1 MFYRSGSVLFNSYVF
16 VFFLILVYSAYL
28 LLSRRYNAQNLL
40 LLIASYIFYAFWDW
54 RFISLI
60 ATSTLID
67 FWVGRWIYS
76 VKKPQHQKLLLALSI
91 ASNLSILGFFK
102 YFNFFSESLIR
113 LFSLVG
119 FEADSLTLRIILPVG
134 ISFYT
139 FQSMSYTFD
148 VFRRKIQPTSK
159 FLDFALYV
167 SFFPQLVA
175 GPIERASNLLPQFT
189 SARKLTIAQ
198 VHAGLFLILWGYF
211 KKVVIADNVGM
222 IADQVFN
229 GYTQYQGVDTVIGAL
244 AFTVQIYCD
253 FSGYSDIA
261 RGVAK
266 LMGFDLML
274 NFRLPYFALNP
285 SDFWSRWHVSLSTW
299 LRDYLY
305 VPLGG
310 NRKGSLNTYRNLG
323 LTMLL
328 GGLWHGAAWNFVIW
342 GAYHGLLL
350 IIYRLA
356 EGKIRYPGR
365 LMGRYRY
372 AQIPSQMLIMFGST
386 VIGWVIFRSTSVDQI
401 LYMLTNMGPRIS
413 GDSLDLAYR
422 LAFFSLP
429 LVAIQ
434 FYQHTTRDLL
444 ILTKLKVWIRV
455 PIYSFF
461 LTWIFIFGVRESTE
475 FIYFQF

>member
-372 AQIPSQMLIMFGST
+372 ALIPSQMLIMFGFT